1 MPFTYKCDEYKRC
14 IREDV
19 INADLESVMSLGE
32 CKLTCSKSSVL
43 WPLPREF
50 KLGKSVVPF
59 NLRDIQFS
67 NEESFAVRYYKRF
80 NITTFTNQSYRLIR
94 AMQSTIC

>member
-1 MPFTYKCDEYKRC
+1 MFLPFTYSCDEYQRC

-19 INADLESVMSLGE
+19 INADLESVMSLAE
-32 CKLTCSKSSVL
+32 CKLTCSSSSVL

-50 KLGKSVVPF
+50 RLGNSVVPF

-67 NEESFAVRYYKRF
+67 NEEDYAVRY
-80 NITTFTNQSYRLIR
+80 ITTGWLARLITSSC
-94 AMQSTIC
+94 QEHK

>member
-1 MPFTYKCDEYKRC
+1 MFLPFTYECDEYQRC

-19 INADLESVMSLGE
+19 INADNIDSVMSLGE
-32 CKLTCSKSSVL
+32 CKLTCSSSSVL

-50 KLGKSVVPF
+50 RLGKSVVPF

-67 NEESFAVRYYKRF
+67 NEEQYAVR
-80 NITTFTNQSYRLIR
+80 
-94 AMQSTIC
+94 

>member
-1 MPFTYKCDEYKRC
+1 
-14 IREDV
+14 
-19 INADLESVMSLGE
+19 MSLGE

-67 NEESFAVRYYKRF
+67 NEESFAVRL
-80 NITTFTNQSYRLIR
+80 SGLI
-94 AMQSTIC
+94 